1 MDDKTFELMEKM
13 YIEFSLFKTDIK
25 DIKNDLTAVKQDLT
39 ALNVKVERNTLLIE
53 DLTSK
58 VETIAEVQKSH
69 MAQNEKDHND
79 IVENVNKKIDVIELS
94 TKNTSKDVKEIKNGL
109 LNVEIMTTSN
119 SNLNDIA

>member
-13 YIEFSLFKTDIK
+13 YIEFTSFKTDIN
-25 DIKNDLTAVKQDLT
+25 DIKQDLT
-39 ALNVKVERNTLLIE
+39 ALNVKVDKNTLLLE
-53 DLTSK
+53 DLTIK
-58 VETIAEVQKSH
+58 VEAIAEVQKSH
-69 MAQNEKDHND
+69 MGQNEKDHND